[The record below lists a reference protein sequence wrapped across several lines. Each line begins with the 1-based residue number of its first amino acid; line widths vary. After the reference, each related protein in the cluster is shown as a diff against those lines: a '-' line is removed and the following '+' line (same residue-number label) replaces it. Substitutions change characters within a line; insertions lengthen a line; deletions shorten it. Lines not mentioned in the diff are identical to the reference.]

1 MYWPCGVPQ
10 VYAHRGQRPES
21 GRGDEA
27 DGNSIDAEDEHQG
40 DIDTAIIGVCTTRSD
55 HVFATITKSCLSI
68 WSTRPTVVLA
78 SYLRSPKSLQAFGDN
93 LEVLFKP
100 DATIVVV
107 RTTGSYLLTFS
118 VESDQVN
125 RVFQQSSGHSQSRRQ
140 SVLKNFGADE
150 SLGLAEV
157 LLRFRRSIKID
168 AGISAL
174 LAIDQ
179 ELTVATVK
187 PAAVQCIKFEPDK
200 DRPQAAA
207 QLLSKSPW
215 IGKNTVVFM
224 THDRAMNLFVWIG
237 ADGSA
242 YVVQRSKPTST
253 ARDTANS
260 SGDGQPNGFSTSTLF
275 SGFCFHASTD
285 STAVKASINA
295 RFSMIALALSDNK
308 IVCYSAK
315 DYVGNVPVS
324 HSFNSS
330 NSVSAT
336 GKINTLNWSPD
347 GYCLFVAYEHG
358 WATWSAFGKEG
369 ASSFEC
375 NQSQAEISDE
385 IWLLGATTANWTANG
400 AEILMTSGDDRL
412 FKLEMSRSA
421 AAGCFSCANLVRALL
436 QSPSEISVYRG
447 HDLPDL
453 TSISNEAS
461 LWHHARF
468 PAAYLYNQGPIRS
481 SVVSQ
486 DGRYIA
492 IAGRRGLSHY
502 SVNSG
507 RWKTFSD
514 PGVEN
519 SFAVRGGMCWFG
531 HILAAA
537 TESAAGYD
545 LRLYSRELDLGRNPL
560 STEAFSMPIVFVGP
574 SGEDSLLVYTYENI
588 LYHYVISTREHR
600 AQLVQVG
607 QIAFHGVVRAP
618 SRVRS
623 VSWVV
628 PDSQLRSGDPS
639 RDVEYA
645 SVLFLVDDKLVLLQ
659 PSHTPEDEL
668 KYDLRVIAQHVE
680 FYILMRDQLSF
691 NFNAGEESMP
701 STPSP
706 GALLNSRRQNQSSL
720 RDSLWIFCGE
730 DLRLWPDVRDVLHFA
745 TEGDLPA
752 DAPLLAVPVDFYP
765 LSILLNK
772 GVVLGIEGQLLQRR
786 NVNFAQ
792 WRSGIRTQLFL
803 PYVFRRQL
811 LTTYDTATAFA
822 LANQYQ
828 HLSYFPHA
836 LEILLHH
843 VLDDEHDANPK
854 PQRRPTPKPLLDPG
868 TPSTPTLP
876 STEPLPS
883 VLSFLQIL
891 LSPTT
896 YLSTLVSCVRKT
908 ELSYWPTLFTHLPP
922 PLSLFEQALE
932 LEDLK
937 TASGFLIILQGLEDH
952 KEEEEDENQQEQQRD
967 TTTGTQTQ
975 TQTQTETE
983 TDTAIQTSSRNRQT
997 NLEHQVVRLMKLAK
1011 EKEDFE
1017 LCSELARFMMGV
1029 DPRGDALRR
1038 VVVDVG
1044 FRGSA
1049 MRAEGEGQGVGRSA
1063 ADGAEIGS
1071 VVVPGDGIG
1080 SGTGTGLELDVGRQR
1095 KGKGKGKEMGG
1106 LSAGDYFSASP
1117 GGY

>member
-10 VYAHRGQRPES
+10 VYVHRGRSPEITH
-21 GRGDEA
+21 GDEA
-27 DGNSIDAEDEHQG
+27 DENDPETPDHSQADPEN
-40 DIDTAIIGVCTTRSD
+40 AIIDVCNTRSD
-55 HVFATITKSCLSI
+55 HVFATVTTSSLSI

-78 SYLRSPKSLQAFGDN
+78 TYSRSAKSIQTYGAN
-93 LEVLFKP
+93 LEVLFRP

-107 RTTGSYLLTFS
+107 RTNASYLLTFA
-118 VESDQVN
+118 VESDQSN
-125 RVFQQSSGHSQSRRQ
+125 RVFQQNSGHSLSRRQ
-140 SVLKNFGADE
+140 SVLRNFGTDE
-150 SLGLAEV
+150 TVGLAEI

-168 AGISAL
+168 AGIAAVIS
-174 LAIDQ
+174 IDQ
-179 ELTVATVK
+179 ELVVATIK
-187 PAAVQCIKFEPDK
+187 PAAVQCIKLETEKDK
-200 DRPQAAA
+200 PQAVA

-215 IGKNTVVFM
+215 IGKNTVNSM
-224 THDRAMNLFVWIG
+224 TYDRAMNLFVWIG

-242 YVVQRSKPTST
+242 YVVQRSKPDPALKGPLNGTEELQ
-253 ARDTANS
+253 
-260 SGDGQPNGFSTSTLF
+260 QPPTLF
-275 SGFCFHASTD
+275 TGYCFHSSD
-285 STAVKASINA
+285 DGTAIKASINA
-295 RFSMIALALSDNK
+295 RFSMIALALSDSRV
-308 IVCYSAK
+308 VCYAAK
-315 DYVGNVPVS
+315 DYAGNVPVS
-324 HSFNSS
+324 HSFKSS
-330 NSVSAT
+330 TAISAT
-336 GKINTLNWSPD
+336 GKINSLSWSPD

-375 NQSQAEISDE
+375 NQSHAETSDE
-385 IWLLGATTANWTANG
+385 IWLLGAHTAHWIGNG
-400 AEILMTSGDDRL
+400 SEILLTTGDDRL
-412 FKLEMSRSA
+412 FKIEMSRSA
-421 AAGCFSCANLVRALL
+421 ATGCFSCANLVRALL
-436 QSPSEISVYRG
+436 QSPSEVSVYRG

-453 TSISNEAS
+453 TSISNESS
-461 LWHHARF
+461 LWQHAQF
-468 PAAYLYNQGPIRS
+468 PASYLYNQGPIRA

-492 IAGRRGLSHY
+492 VAGRRGLSHY

-519 SFAVRGGMCWFG
+519 SFAVRGGMCWFS

-537 TESAAGYD
+537 TESVAGYD
-545 LRLYSRELDLGRNPL
+545 LRLYSRELDLSRNPL
-560 STEAFSMPIVFVGP
+560 SVESFAMPIVFVGP
-574 SGEDSLLVYTYENI
+574 SGEDSLLVYTYENV

-680 FYILMRDQLSF
+680 FYILMRDQIYF
-691 NFNAGEESMP
+691 NFNGGEESMP

-706 GALLNSRRQNQSSL
+706 GALLNRRRNSQSSL
-720 RDSLWIFCGE
+720 RDSLWIFCGD

-752 DAPLLAVPVDFYP
+752 DAPLLSVPIDFYP

-786 NVNFAQ
+786 NVGFAQ

-803 PYVFRRQL
+803 PYIFRRQL
-811 LTTYDTATAFA
+811 LTTYDTPTAFA

-843 VLDDEHDANPK
+843 VLDDEHEAK
-854 PQRRPTPKPLLDPG
+854 STARKPLPSPKRPLEPG
-868 TPSTPTLP
+868 RPVTPTIP
-876 STEPLPS
+876 HADPLPS

-891 LSPTT
+891 LPPTT
-896 YLSTLVSCVRKT
+896 YLSTIVSCVRKT
-908 ELSYWPTLFTHLPP
+908 ELSYWPTLFDHLPA

-937 TASGFLIILQGLEDH
+937 TASGFLIILQGLEDNEEDQH
-952 KEEEEDENQQEQQRD
+952 QRKPTAGTILAKEEQEE
-967 TTTGTQTQ
+967 
-975 TQTQTETE
+975 
-983 TDTAIQTSSRNRQT
+983 TSRSTLRRRQT
-997 NLEHQVVRLMKLAK
+997 NLEAQVVHLMKLAR

-1038 VVVDVG
+1038 VTVEVG
-1044 FRGSA
+1044 FREKTDRLEVRRGRSGSA
-1049 MRAEGEGQGVGRSA
+1049 SPSPGSTTGSNLGVVTS
-1063 ADGAEIGS
+1063 
-1071 VVVPGDGIG
+1071 
-1080 SGTGTGLELDVGRQR
+1080 R
-1095 KGKGKGKEMGG
+1095 KEKGKEARG
-1106 LSAGDYFSASP
+1106 LGLGAGDDGDYFSASP